1 MRKSTSGFTIV
12 ELLIVIV
19 IIAVLAAITILA
31 YNGIRVRAN
40 TSAVVSDLQ
49 SASKKLLLYKID
61 NGNYPAGASG
71 GAVRA
76 ALNTIDMK
84 LSTDA
89 YSTASNTNILYL
101 TESTGT
107 QFALLARPNGSST
120 TYYIT
125 EVLKTPVEYGGS
137 GSSAYPGG
145 GTAAIATYLGIASP
159 INTYGYNA
167 NATPPGFQFWTP

>member
-1 MRKSTSGFTIV
+1 MQKSIRGFTIV

-19 IIAVLAAITILA
+19 IIAVLAAITIVA
-31 YNGIRVRAN
+31 YNGIQARAN
-40 TSAVVSDLQ
+40 TSAVLSDLQ
-49 SASKKLLLYKID
+49 TASKKIAIYELD
-61 NGNYPAGASG
+61 NGRYPSGANG
-71 GAVRA
+71 GAVRN

-84 LSTDA
+84 LSQGS
-89 YSTASNTNILYL
+89 YSTASNTNLLYL

-107 QFALLARPNGSST
+107 QFALLARPNGSTT

-125 EVLKTPVEYGGS
+125 ESIKTPTVYGGT
-137 GSSAYPGG
+137 GTSAYPGG

-167 NATPPGFQFWTP
+167 NATPPGFQFWN